1 MLNIKI
7 CVCWKPEPWQEYLLL
22 SAACCSE
29 RFYVIILKLWE
40 IFVYILLVWEIC
52 VYTYLLLLGEINRN
66 LKLMFFFQ
74 CLVISHWNLL
84 LLHLGLCFL
93 SLCLCYCYCLYLCL
107 FLCLCLCL
115 CRKEENSPLQN
126 LVHSPLLPP
135 KNNICT
141 KYHFLKWQ
149 NNLVQIFS
157 GIYNIILIV
166 WKKIKQ

>member
-29 RFYVIILKLWE
+29 RFYVIILSLWE
-40 IFVYILLVWEIC
+40 IF
-52 VYTYLLLLGEINRN
+52 VYTYLLLLWEINRN
-66 LKLMFFFQ
+66 LKLILFSQ
-74 CLVISHWNLL
+74 CLVISHCNLL

-135 KNNICT
+135 KNNI
-141 KYHFLKWQ
+141 Q
-149 NNLVQIFS
+149 
-157 GIYNIILIV
+157 NIIS
-166 WKKIKQ
+166 WNDKIIWSKFSQASTI